1 MKINDDIYIYM
12 LQKLKAAMH
21 YTTMKICQE
30 TEEKYN
36 LPISQQV
43 VAAIAETVWRQT
55 ESFAVDLELF
65 ARSAQVHIS
74 IFASGSV
81 PVSLKVY

>member
-1 MKINDDIYIYM
+1 
-12 LQKLKAAMH
+12 MH

-43 VAAIAETVWRQT
+43 VATIAETVWRQT

-65 ARSAQVHIS
+65 ARSARVHLS
-74 IFASGSV
+74 IFVSGSV